1 VEPNKSQ
8 KKNAANLARD
18 LVTKTSDTL
27 EPYIQQ
33 VIDQLLNKKL
43 IWESVNVNVGLKSS
57 FCILHILELRL
68 E

>member
-43 IWESVNVNVGLKSS
+43 I
-57 FCILHILELRL
+57 
-68 E
+68 